1 MIMLQTK
8 CIGLKF
14 LGVMLNGKRDDQEH
28 IATTVRTEFECD
40 FLGSADTL
48 IGQQNSRQYLSMTL

>member
-8 CIGLKF
+8 YIGLKF
-14 LGVMLNGKRDDQEH
+14 LGVMLNGKRRQL
-28 IATTVRTEFECD
+28 RTRHHDSSHKEFECD

-48 IGQQNSRQYLSMTL
+48 ISPAKTPDYSIS